1 VFDEEPVP
9 PRRLNPAID
18 RDLETICLKCL
29 QKEPARR
36 YESALAL
43 ADDLKRYLTNEPI
56 LARPAG
62 YVERTWRWCR
72 RNPRLAGAIS
82 TAVALALITV
92 TSIVVSNIRIS
103 AANIR
108 ISAAL
113 AQADRNLQNA
123 LQVVDELLTRVSEEE
138 LFKKSGFDPLRR
150 DLLTR
155 AQSHYESF
163 LKENAGNPRIRR
175 ELASAHYRV
184 AIIEREL
191 DHFPEALKS
200 LEVAEQLQR
209 LMDKEQ
215 PGNAAVR
222 RSLSDTLT
230 VRGEWSKRDRKWP
243 EAVQAFAEAAGIRDA
258 LVKESPDDKELI
270 RLQANVHMNLGIA
283 LQAKGD
289 WNEAVREQ
297 EAAQK
302 QRTDLRQ
309 RDADNVNLLRDIGQ
323 GAFNLGLLY
332 LTRPEPDT
340 ERAAK
345 SLDAAIA
352 VFEDLVRRDPNH
364 PQYLYRLVLSYRT
377 RAGLSDQA
385 DAIYAKAEPV
395 AEQLDSQNPDTIKYR
410 FEHAALLLD
419 YSDVLARSERRS
431 DALQRLQQLD
441 RLLTPLAQE
450 HAEASEHL
458 AQAHRLWAELL
469 MEPTEADERRA
480 HLQEAVKYFRLL
492 EKQTGETA
500 WRDEIAR
507 LDKMLL
513 Q

>member
-1 VFDEEPVP
+1 
-9 PRRLNPAID
+9 
-18 RDLETICLKCL
+18 
-29 QKEPARR
+29 
-36 YESALAL
+36 
-43 ADDLKRYLTNEPI
+43 
-56 LARPAG
+56 
-62 YVERTWRWCR
+62 
-72 RNPRLAGAIS
+72 
-82 TAVALALITV
+82 
-92 TSIVVSNIRIS
+92 
-103 AANIR
+103 
-108 ISAAL
+108 
-113 AQADRNLQNA
+113 
-123 LQVVDELLTRVSEEE
+123 LLTRVSEDE

-163 LKENAGNPRIRR
+163 LKENADNPRIRR

-191 DHFPEALKS
+191 DHPQEAAQS
-200 LEVAEQLQR
+200 LQIAEQLQR
-209 LMDKEQ
+209 LMDKGQ
-215 PGNAAVR
+215 PGNQAVR

-230 VRGEWSKRDRKWP
+230 VRGEWSKRDRNWD
-243 EAVQAFAEAAGIRDA
+243 EAIAAFTEAAGIRDA
-258 LVKESPDDKELI
+258 LANESPDDKELI

-283 LQAKGD
+283 LQAKGEWD
-289 WNEAVREQ
+289 DAVREQ

-309 RDADNVNLLRDIGQ
+309 RDADNANLLRDIGQ

-332 LTRPEPDT
+332 LMRPEPDV

-352 VFEDLVRRDPNH
+352 VFEDLVRRDRDH

-395 AEQLDSQNPDTIKYR
+395 AEQLDAQNPDTIKYR

-419 YSDVLARSERRS
+419 YSDVLARSERRAE
-431 DALQRLQQLD
+431 ALQRLQKID

-450 HAEASEHL
+450 HADASEHL
-458 AQAHRLWAELL
+458 AKAHRLWAELL
-469 MEPTEADERRA
+469 AEPTEADQRRT
-480 HLQEAVKYFRLL
+480 HLQQAVKYFRLL
-492 EKQTGETA
+492 EQQTGDST
-500 WRDEIAR
+500 WQDEIAR
-507 LDKMLL
+507 LEELL
-513 Q
+513 AE